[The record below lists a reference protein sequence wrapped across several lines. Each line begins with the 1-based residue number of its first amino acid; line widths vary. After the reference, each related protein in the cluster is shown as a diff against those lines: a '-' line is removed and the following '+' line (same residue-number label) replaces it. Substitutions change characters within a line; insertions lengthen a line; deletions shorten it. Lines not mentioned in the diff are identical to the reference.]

1 MSKGIFSHVSGTTYY
16 QYSELTLHESFLR
29 LLNYQFRLFNSWDTN
44 MNYLPVFI
52 VQLLVVFIICKF
64 FEILL
69 QNKLKTT
76 NKNELYVF
84 FKKNPFLLSLVPSL
98 FFLIIVY
105 LFSTIGSY
113 TAGSFESDTGHIYF
127 YSKRYYNLLPALPL
141 IIYPFITLIYK
152 TLINYYRGKA

>member
-84 FKKNPFLLSLVPSL
+84 FKKNPFLLSRSKFIFSHYRLSIL
-98 FFLIIVY
+98 NNRFIYCRIIRIRY
-105 LFSTIGSY
+105 GSY
-113 TAGSFESDTGHIYF
+113 I
-127 YSKRYYNLLPALPL
+127 LLQ
-141 IIYPFITLIYK
+141 
-152 TLINYYRGKA
+152 